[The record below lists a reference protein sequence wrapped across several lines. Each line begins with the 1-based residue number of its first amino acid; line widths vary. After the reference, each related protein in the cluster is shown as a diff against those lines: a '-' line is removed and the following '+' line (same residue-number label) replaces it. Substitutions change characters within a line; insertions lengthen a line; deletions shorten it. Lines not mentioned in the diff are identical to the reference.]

1 MVDERDTRHVGESEK
16 PLLSICIATYK
27 RGAYIGA
34 TLDAILRGLPE
45 RVEVVI
51 LDGASPDN
59 TEQVVKPF
67 TLRNRAVRYIRET
80 VNSGFD
86 ADFDKVV
93 CHAHGTFCWLTSDD
107 DILIPGA
114 IEQVLAR
121 LEPSLDLLV
130 VNAQVRSADL
140 SVELKP
146 RMMEITE
153 DRVYESGSGDAIL
166 ADTGG
171 CLAYVGAVV
180 IKRSVWLER
189 DRQRYFGSYFVHVGV
204 IFQAP
209 LSRVKALAEPL
220 IMVRAG
226 NSMWTPRGFEIW
238 MFLWPNLIWSFD
250 GFSDTAKRRV
260 VAREPWREWR
270 QLTMFRAIGAFSY
283 ASYLQFF
290 KTPGRGG
297 MLQRFISVIPPG
309 PANAL
314 IALYWCL
321 AKRSART
328 GIYDLVKSKN
338 ASGFTRLIARLL
350 DIPTA

>member
-1 MVDERDTRHVGESEK
+1 MSGAELPTQARSEE

-34 TLDAILRGLPE
+34 TLEAILDGLPE
-45 RVEVVI
+45 RVEVVV

-59 TEQVVKPF
+59 TEQVVEQF
-67 TLRNRAVRYIRET
+67 TRRNSAVRYIREA

-86 ADFDKVV
+86 ADFDKAVRF
-93 CHAHGTFCWLTSDD
+93 ARGNFCWLTSDD
-107 DILIPGA
+107 DILVPRA
-114 IEQVLAR
+114 IERVLTL

-140 SVELKP
+140 SVELMP
-146 RMMEITE
+146 RMIDMTE
-153 DRVYESGSGDAIL
+153 DRVYDEGSRNALL
-166 ADTGG
+166 ADTGS

-180 IKRSVWLER
+180 IKRSLWLER
-189 DRQRYFGSYFVHVGV
+189 ERERYFGSYFIHVGV

-209 LSRVKALAEPL
+209 ISRVKVLAEPL
-220 IMVRAG
+220 ILVRAG
-226 NSMWTPRGFEIW
+226 NSMWTNRGFEIW

-250 GFSDTAKRRV
+250 SFSDSAKMQV
-260 VAREPWREWR
+260 VAREPWRQWR

-283 ASYLQFF
+283 ASYLRFF
-290 KTPGRGG
+290 KEARRGG
-297 MLQRFISVIPPG
+297 ALQRIISIIPPV

-314 IALYWCL
+314 IAVYWYF
-321 AKRSART
+321 ANRKART

-338 ASGFTRLIARLL
+338 ASGLTRLVARLL
-350 DIPTA
+350 DIPTR